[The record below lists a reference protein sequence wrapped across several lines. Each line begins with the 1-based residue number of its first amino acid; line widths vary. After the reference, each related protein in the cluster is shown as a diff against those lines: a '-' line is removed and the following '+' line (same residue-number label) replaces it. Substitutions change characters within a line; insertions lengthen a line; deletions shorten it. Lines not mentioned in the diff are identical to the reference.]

1 MTLQTQ
7 TPRVV
12 IIGNGTRGP
21 YSFTDASS
29 QAIRA
34 TATNHIRLT
43 RYAASTDDNND
54 GTLLVEGTD
63 YTVGGTQDARTFT
76 LAAGQAVLTSNQRI
90 VAERVQNYSQDLSL
104 TTGGAFNAAAVE
116 ARIDKI
122 SEFQQELKA
131 RLDRVPA
138 LQFADATANVAFP
151 SPPTAGSA
159 ILGRS
164 SDGSIVYLTAADIG
178 TDVVLGTG
186 WGDALETVLVNN
198 ISAMLAL
205 DPADN
210 QIIRFTASGAE
221 AIDQEDIEVIP
232 TGEVSANAIDDLI
245 GGYRWNS
252 ASLSSTMVVTT
263 KAFSS
268 GDINATT
275 NRLTWTAHGRWTG
288 EGGIVSAGDGLT
300 ANTTVYY
307 LRWYDDNTLTLHPTC
322 EDALSG
328 TNTVD
333 ITGTTGFTLSIL
345 RDPRQGVYK
354 LRAGASLTGS
364 GGALV
369 RQING
374 SVSPRMFGATLAAS
388 DNSAAIMAAFNYMRY
403 SWNASRHAFDASV
416 DFEGIQYF
424 CSRPVHIFN
433 LRQPDAKF
441 GNGGIYST
449 ATGKIALCLAGM
461 NAPVIE
467 NFEVYGDQ
475 TSSPAVGIYYGR
487 SYDGATAPIAPDARM
502 SDVRTQ
508 GFFSQAGAVN
518 FASETESLINCSHD
532 NQHRSLTAVSFA
544 CIRNMQSWVD
554 QFGSALTS
562 DFGNLPTTASG
573 NHSNILHMWSQH
585 RVTRNSVIAMAITGI
600 TKANPAVVTVSSAEL
615 TASGLTNGDPIFLDI
630 AGMTEL
636 VGTVQTIANINLG
649 AGTFQLSGINSTSY
663 ATFTAGHARNKTGSS
678 MLIGGAFS
686 VFGRTCY
693 HLTYGSPSIIFDL
706 PNGTPDGFDY
716 EFQDENNPDQ
726 PILFRA
732 GSGAYAI
739 QGFRARIDSW
749 SQTSANNIIGY
760 EGTTGT
766 IQIQNFYLHV
776 VNMGTAPA
784 SDIFE
789 QASKY
794 TLYGATQIVPLAA
807 SLNTIS
813 AFAVYRGS
821 TTAFD
826 RTPKT
831 IEYGDESALTVT
843 AAYATPGTSSFAYT
857 SQTFRGE
864 RIGGR
869 YFFTMLLAFTP
880 TNGTASGA
888 ISFTVGSLPYLPVQE
903 TPLTL
908 GRADN
913 VDVLGGSSDNALGAY
928 MDTDGKIYIW
938 RFRDATTGA
947 QAGVGSIPTGTAI
960 TIHISG
966 NYEVVD

>member
-1 MTLQTQ
+1 MSN
-7 TPRVV
+7 V
-12 IIGNGTRGP
+12 IASPFTVFYDRSGQPLDAGYIYIG
-21 YSFTDASS
+21 
-29 QAIRA
+29 
-34 TATNHIRLT
+34 TAGINPEVSPI
-43 RYAASTDDNND
+43 
-54 GTLLVEGTD
+54 
-63 YTVGGTQDARTFT
+63 TVYWD
-76 LAAGQAVLTSNQRI
+76 S
-90 VAERVQNYSQDLSL
+90 SL
-104 TTGGAFNAAAVE
+104 TTTAAQPIRTLAGYPSQSGSPGT
-116 ARIDKI
+116 II
-122 SEFQQELKA
+122 INQ
-131 RLDRVPA
+131 
-138 LQFADATANVAFP
+138 ATY
-151 SPPTAGSA
+151 
-159 ILGRS
+159 
-164 SDGSIVYLTAADIG
+164 SIVVRDRNGALVYSNLNVPPSLDSADFLTV
-178 TDVVLGTG
+178 TVTNETSVENVPDVL
-186 WGDALETVLVNN
+186 
-198 ISAMLAL
+198 
-205 DPADN
+205 
-210 QIIRFTASGAE
+210 
-221 AIDQEDIEVIP
+221 
-232 TGEVSANAIDDLI
+232 
-245 GGYRWNS
+245 GGYRWNG
-252 ASLSSTMVVTT
+252 ANLSSTMVVTT
-263 KAFSS
+263 KAFVS
-268 GDINATT
+268 GDINTST

-288 EGGIVSAGDGLT
+288 EGVIVSGGDGLT

-345 RDPRQGVYK
+345 RDPRQGIYK

-374 SVSPRMFGATLAAS
+374 AVSPRMFGATLAAS

-403 SWNASRHAFDASV
+403 SWNASRHAFDAAV

-461 NAPVIE
+461 NAPIIE

-518 FASETESLINCSHD
+518 FASETESLVNCSFD

-573 NHSNILHMWSQH
+573 NHSNILHFYSQH
-585 RVTRNSVIAMAITGI
+585 RVTRNSVIAMAITSI
-600 TKANPAVVTVSSAEL
+600 SKANPAVVTVSSAEL

-649 AGTFQLSGINSTSY
+649 AGTFQLSGINSTAY
-663 ATFTAGHARNKTGSS
+663 GTFTTGFARNKTGSS

-766 IQIQNFYLHV
+766 IQIQNFFLHI
-776 VNMGTAPA
+776 VNMGTAPSA
-784 SDIFE
+784 DIFE

-813 AFAVYRGS
+813 DFAVYRGS

-826 RTPKT
+826 RTPKA
-831 IEYGDESALTVT
+831 IEYGDQNALTATV
-843 AAYATPGTSSFAYT
+843 AYATPGTSSFVYT

-880 TNGTASGA
+880 TNGTGTGA
-888 ISFTVGSLPYLPVQE
+888 LGITVGSLPYLPNQE

-908 GRADN
+908 GRSNGMDLLAGDDN
-913 VDVLGGSSDNALGAY
+913 FGAY

-938 RFRDATTGA
+938 RFRDAAAGG
-947 QAGVGSIPTGTAI
+947 QADVNCFPTGTAI
-960 TIHISG
+960 SIQISG
-966 NYEVVD
+966 HYEVVN

>member
-1 MTLQTQ
+1 MSNEVTSPFTVFYDRSGQPLDAGY
-7 TPRVV
+7 
-12 IIGNGTRGP
+12 IYLGTAGINP
-21 YSFTDASS
+21 EVSPISVYWDEALTVPAA
-29 QAIRA
+29 QPIR
-34 TATNHIRLT
+34 
-43 RYAASTDDNND
+43 
-54 GTLLVEGTD
+54 
-63 YTVGGTQDARTFT
+63 T
-76 LAAGQAVLTSNQRI
+76 LAGYPSQNGSPGTIVINVTSYSI
-90 VAERVQNYSQDLSL
+90 VIRDRNGALVFSDL
-104 TTGGAFNAAAVE
+104 NA
-116 ARIDKI
+116 
-122 SEFQQELKA
+122 
-131 RLDRVPA
+131 
-138 LQFADATANVAFP
+138 
-151 SPPTAGSA
+151 SPNTGSA
-159 ILGRS
+159 DL
-164 SDGSIVYLTAADIG
+164 LTV
-178 TDVVLGTG
+178 TPTNETTVELVPDV
-186 WGDALETVLVNN
+186 A
-198 ISAMLAL
+198 
-205 DPADN
+205 
-210 QIIRFTASGAE
+210 
-221 AIDQEDIEVIP
+221 
-232 TGEVSANAIDDLI
+232 

-252 ASLSSTMVVTT
+252 SSLVSTMVVTS
-263 KAFSS
+263 KAFAS
-268 GDINATT
+268 GDINTAT

-288 EGGIVSAGDGLT
+288 EGGIVSGGDGLT
-300 ANTTVYY
+300 ANTVVYY
-307 LRWYDDNTLTLHPTC
+307 LRWYDDNTITLHPTC

-328 TNTVD
+328 TNIVD

-354 LRAGASLTGS
+354 LRAGGSLTGS
-364 GGALV
+364 DGSLV
-369 RQING
+369 RQITG

-403 SWNASRHAFDASV
+403 SWNASRHAFDAAV

-487 SYDGATAPIAPDARM
+487 SFDGSTAPIAPDARM
-502 SDVRTQ
+502 LDVRTQ
-508 GFFSQAGAVN
+508 GFFSQAGTLN
-518 FASETESLINCSHD
+518 FASETESLVNCSFD
-532 NQHRSLTAVSFA
+532 NQHRSLTAVSYA

-554 QFGSALTS
+554 QFGAALTS
-562 DFGNLPTTASG
+562 DFGNLPTVASG
-573 NHSNILHMWSQH
+573 NHSNILHFYSQH
-585 RVTRNSVIAMAITGI
+585 RVTRNSVIAMAITSI

-615 TASGLTNGDPIFLDI
+615 TASGLTNGDLVFLDI

-649 AGTFQLSGINSTSY
+649 AGTFQLSGVNSTTY
-663 ATFTAGHARNKTGSS
+663 GTFTAGYARNKTGPS

-732 GSGAYAI
+732 GSGAYGI

-749 SQTSANNIIGY
+749 SQNSANNIIGY

-776 VNMGTAPA
+776 VNMATAPSA
-784 SDIFE
+784 DIFE
-789 QASKY
+789 DPGKY

-807 SLNTIS
+807 ALNTIS

-826 RTPKT
+826 RTPKL
-831 IEYGDESALTVT
+831 IEYGDENALTATV
-843 AAYATPGTSSFAYT
+843 AYATPGTSSFVYT
-857 SQTFRGE
+857 QQTFRGE

-869 YFFTMLLAFTP
+869 YFFNMLLAFTP

-888 ISFTVGSLPYLPVQE
+888 LKITVGSLPYLPLQE
-903 TPLTL
+903 TPCAL

-913 VDVLGGSSDNALGAY
+913 VDVLGGSSDYSLGAY
-928 MDTDGKIYIW
+928 MDTDGTIYIW
-938 RFRDATTGA
+938 RFRDALPGS
-947 QAGVGSIPTGTAI
+947 QAGVGSIPTATAI